1 MELVAGRDQGQFAAE
16 IPRRR
21 CRQTINQR
29 LAVVARSAL
38 AHDQQMVRAWFILEL
53 IASDDLD
60 HFGADAA
67 PGGDPTAH
75 NIGRRD
81 LNRSRGI
88 A

>member
-53 IASDDLD
+53 IASD